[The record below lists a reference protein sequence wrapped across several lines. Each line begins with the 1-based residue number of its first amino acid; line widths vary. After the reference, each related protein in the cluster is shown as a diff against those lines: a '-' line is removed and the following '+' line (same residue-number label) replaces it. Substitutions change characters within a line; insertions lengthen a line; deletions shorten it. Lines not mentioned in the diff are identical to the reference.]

1 MFDWLRIVVDSLKDN
16 RIKDAIE
23 AYGADTCE
31 RCAEQRRRNNARDA
45 DFFGGVER
53 DAQRRCAGCGNFP
66 RTPLPAGTYYF
77 LLTTVLIAAAMGPV
91 LLIWY
96 IWESWA
102 SLS

>member
-23 AYGADTCE
+23 GYGADTCE
-31 RCAEQRRRNNARDA
+31 RCAEQRRWNK
-45 DFFGGVER
+45 
-53 DAQRRCAGCGNFP
+53 AQWGEENYQHICAGCGNVP

-77 LLTTVLIAAAMGPV
+77 LLTAVLIAAAMGPV

-102 SLS
+102 ASS

>member
-16 RIKDAIE
+16 RIKDSIE

-31 RCAEQRRRNNARDA
+31 RCAEQRRRNK
-45 DFFGGVER
+45 
-53 DAQRRCAGCGNFP
+53 AQYDYDKTHHQICAGCGNVP
-66 RTPLPAGTYYF
+66 RTPLPAGTYDF
-77 LLTTVLIAAAMGPV
+77 LLTVVLIAAAMGPV